1 MKPLVSVIVPTYR
14 RKDTLRSSLDSLLS
28 QSYSPVEIIVVDDNA
43 DIEWNNCVQNIIKG
57 YPSVVYI
64 CNSKN
69 LGSAESRNIGIRAA
83 KGDYITFL
91 DDDDIY
97 LPEKIDKQLQYMI
110 ESGADY
116 SITDLYLY
124 SQKDKLL
131 DKRIRKYIKETD
143 PKALLQYHLMYNM
156 TGTDSMMFRKEYLL
170 NIGCFPPINSGDEFY
185 LMKEAIA
192 SGGKFVYVPYCFIK
206 AYVHTGR
213 NGMSSGDGKVSGE
226 KVLYNYKKTFFNE
239 INGKSR
245 RYIKVRHFAVLA
257 YAYLRMKNY
266 ALFIL
271 YSAVSFAISPISSV
285 KILLNR

>member
-1 MKPLVSVIVPTYR
+1 MKPLVSVIVPTYK

-43 DIEWNNCVQNIIKG
+43 DIEWNNYVQDIIKE

-69 LGSAESRNIGIRAA
+69 LGSAESRNVGVRAA

-97 LPEKIDKQLQYMI
+97 LPEKIDNQLQYMI

-131 DKRIRKYIKETD
+131 DKRIRNYIKETD
-143 PKALLQYHLMYNM
+143 PKVLLQYHLMYNM
-156 TGTDSMMFRKEYLL
+156 TGTDSLMFRKEYLL

-185 LMKEAIA
+185 LMKEAIV

-206 AYVHTGR
+206 AYVHTDK

-239 INGKSR
+239 MNGKSK

>member
-1 MKPLVSVIVPTYR
+1 MNPLVSVIVPTYK

-43 DIEWNNCVQNIIKG
+43 DIEWNNHVQNILKE

-69 LGSAESRNIGIRAA
+69 LGSAESRNVGIRAA

-97 LPEKIDKQLQYMI
+97 LPEKIDNQLQYMI

-131 DKRIRKYIKETD
+131 DKRIRNYIKETD
-143 PKALLQYHLMYNM
+143 PKVLLQYHLM
-156 TGTDSMMFRKEYLL
+156 
-170 NIGCFPPINSGDEFY
+170 
-185 LMKEAIA
+185 
-192 SGGKFVYVPYCFIK
+192 
-206 AYVHTGR
+206 
-213 NGMSSGDGKVSGE
+213 
-226 KVLYNYKKTFFNE
+226 
-239 INGKSR
+239 
-245 RYIKVRHFAVLA
+245 
-257 YAYLRMKNY
+257 
-266 ALFIL
+266 
-271 YSAVSFAISPISSV
+271 
-285 KILLNR
+285 